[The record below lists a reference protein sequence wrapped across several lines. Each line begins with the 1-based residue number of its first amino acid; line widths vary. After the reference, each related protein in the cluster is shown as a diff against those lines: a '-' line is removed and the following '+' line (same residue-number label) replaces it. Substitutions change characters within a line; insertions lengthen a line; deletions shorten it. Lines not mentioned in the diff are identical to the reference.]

1 MIRRRGRMRTALVYA
16 IWSSN
21 KWGLDLG
28 PFSGGR
34 PFRPPRTW
42 FSPTTLCGVLV
53 FDSVSRS
60 SSPSASSSRRPPVT
74 HNTTLSHTHTHTF
87 VNHHLSHTIFHTP
100 SLSTIFHTPSFT
112 HHLCQLSLS
121 TTIFH
126 LSHTTQLCHTPSFT
140 HNCVNLCQPSS
151 THHLCQPS
159 LSTTIFHLS
168 RTTELCHTPSFTHN
182 LYTQLC
188 QPPSFT
194 HPLSHTIFHTPS
206 LSTIFHT
213 PSSTH
218 HLSHIIFVNHLCRT
232 LFHVAGV
239 AGFSRRW
246 RRGTLRGK
254 RGTWSHPPSFHVA
267 GVALGH
273 IHLRFAW
280 QAWHLWHWVARLGRF
295 QSPVTPR
302 HFAWQAWHVVT
313 STFVS
318 CGRRGTWSHPPS
330 FCVAGMALRAL
341 GWLWWHAWAGFSRR
355 WLRGTSRGRRS
366 TWSHPPS
373 FCVADVALMALGWLW
388 WRAWAGFSRWWR
400 RGILRGRRGTWSH
413 PPPFHVAG
421 LALGHIHLRFPWRGT
436 YGTGLALQITTLSHT
451 IIVTRHFWHTIF
463 HTPLCHTPS
472 LTLNFVTRH
481 LLHTALSH
489 HLSHNTCHTPSL
501 TQLCHTPSL
510 THDFVTHNLSHTIF
524 DIPSFTH
531 HRCPTPFL
539 THDCVTHHFSHTIC
553 DTPSFTHHLCHT
565 PSFIHHL
572 SHTIFDPQLC
582 HTPSLTHHL
591 SHTTF
596 SPTIFDT
603 PSFTHHFVIHHL
615 SHTTLSHT
623 PSFTHHLVTH
633 HLWHT
638 IFHTPLCLTPSFT
651 HHLSPHHLSHTILS
665 YTNFVTHSLSHTTFT
680 HTPSFTRNFVTHSHT
695 IFLCHTPSFTYNLVT
710 HTHTKLCFTSRSST
724 TSFVFPSFPVPAT
737 TFGAHYWK
745 KLPCGVIRSFHFLPK
760 ESWLSLELCSSLS
773 EKKCESREQS
783 HIGWCYL
790 SLIARIHWVFLDTSF
805 AWPLSSLKCLPSFA
819 GQNRVSKISRPEK
832 NQVARPILQ
841 HRAHHPRLLTR
852 HYLLSFTC
860 CSACC
865 TLHIV
870 HHFCNTRT
878 MWYLIPSSSWQL
890 SLTAT
895 SEPLECRITQQ
906 LVTPSCVSPVLS
918 QACQRMPYT
927 DLH

>member
-16 IWSSN
+16 IWGSN

-74 HNTTLSHTHTHTF
+74 HNTTLSHTHTP
-87 VNHHLSHTIFHTP
+87 LST
-100 SLSTIFHTPSFT
+100 TIFHTPSFT

-182 LYTQLC
+182 LYTQFC

-213 PSSTH
+213 PFSTH

-302 HFAWQAWHVVT
+302 HFAWRAWHLVT

-318 CGRRGTWSHPPS
+318 RGRRGTWSHPPS

-341 GWLWWHAWAGFSRR
+341 GWLWWHAWAGVSRR
-355 WLRGTSRGRRS
+355 WLRATSRGRRG

-373 FCVADVALMALGWLW
+373 FCVAGVALMALGWLW

-436 YGTGLALQITTLSHT
+436 YGTGLALVSLTTLSHT
-451 IIVTRHFWHTIF
+451 IFVTHHFWHTIF

-510 THDFVTHNLSHTIF
+510 RHDFVTHNLSHTIF

-539 THDCVTHHFSHTIC
+539 THDCVTHHFSQTIC

-565 PSFIHHL
+565 PSFTHHLWPSTL
-572 SHTIFDPQLC
+572 SHTIFDR
-582 HTPSLTHHL
+582 
-591 SHTTF
+591 
-596 SPTIFDT
+596 
-603 PSFTHHFVIHHL
+603 PSFTHHF
-615 SHTTLSHT
+615 
-623 PSFTHHLVTH
+623 FTH

-638 IFHTPLCLTPSFT
+638 IFHTPLCHTPSFT
-651 HHLSPHHLSHTILS
+651 HHFVTHTIFHTPLCHPPSLTHHLSHST
-665 YTNFVTHSLSHTTFT
+665 LSHTLFHTPSFT
-680 HTPSFTRNFVTHSHT
+680 TPSFTRNFVLHQ
-695 IFLCHTPSFTYNLVT
+695 LCHTLSFKHNVHTHHLSHAT
-710 HTHTKLCFTSRSST
+710 LSHTHTLSFFVTHHLSHTTWSHTHKTLFYFSILYHLLCLSFFPRPRYNIWCSLLEEVALWGYPVLSFFTQRIMA
-724 TSFVFPSFPVPAT
+724 VPGAVQFPV
-737 TFGAHYWK
+737 
-745 KLPCGVIRSFHFLPK
+745 R
-760 ESWLSLELCSSLS
+760 E
-773 EKKCESREQS
+773 KCESREQS

-790 SLIARIHWVFLDTSF
+790 SLIARIHWLFLDNSF

-819 GQNRVSKISRPEK
+819 GQNSVKDITARKKSSSEANTTTQSSPSETA
-832 NQVARPILQ
+832 NQALSLEFYLLQCLLHSSHCPSFLQ
-841 HRAHHPRLLTR
+841 HQDHVIPHPKL
-852 HYLLSFTC
+852 
-860 CSACC
+860 
-865 TLHIV
+865 
-870 HHFCNTRT
+870 
-878 MWYLIPSSSWQL
+878 Q
-890 SLTAT
+890 LTAFSNSNLWT
-895 SEPLECRITQQ
+895 ARMSHHSTARYAILCEPSTQ
-906 LVTPSCVSPVLS
+906 PSMSTYAVYWSTLN
-918 QACQRMPYT
+918 
-927 DLH
+927 LHPATAALIDSAATV